1 MKFFPIYIL
10 LTIVTIAACT
20 NSAQYYDYA
29 LSYVILFQ
37 LHDYIAK
44 KILKQDPHG
53 TNYFG
58 NKEVGKFLAGI
69 MRKGAT
75 QDWRKVL
82 KDATGQEISA
92 KAMVDYFQP
101 LTKLFKTGK
110 RWEKIYAF
118 GKLSIITK
126 THSVFSLVIIRLAL
140 PLSP

>member
-20 NSAQYYDYA
+20 NNSDQYYDYA
-29 LSYVILFQ
+29 LFYVILFQ

-44 KILKQDPHG
+44 NILKQDPHG

-75 QDWRKVL
+75 EDWRKVL
-82 KDATGQEISA
+82 KDATEQEISA
-92 KAMVDYFQP
+92 KAMVAYFQP
-101 LTKLFKTGK
+101 LTDYLKQVMARGAAKARESAHATLELAK
-110 RWEKIYAF
+110 RAMGLDYF
-118 GKLSIITK
+118 
-126 THSVFSLVIIRLAL
+126 
-140 PLSP
+140 

>member
-1 MKFFPIYIL
+1 MKFFPISIL

-75 QDWRKVL
+75 EDWRKVL
-82 KDATGQEISA
+82 KDATEQEISA
-92 KAMVDYFQP
+92 KAMVAYFQP
-101 LTKLFKTGK
+101 LTDYLKQVNAGRK
-110 RWEKIYAF
+110 YM
-118 GKLSIITK
+118 LSEN
-126 THSVFSLVIIRLAL
+126 FQ
-140 PLSP
+140 